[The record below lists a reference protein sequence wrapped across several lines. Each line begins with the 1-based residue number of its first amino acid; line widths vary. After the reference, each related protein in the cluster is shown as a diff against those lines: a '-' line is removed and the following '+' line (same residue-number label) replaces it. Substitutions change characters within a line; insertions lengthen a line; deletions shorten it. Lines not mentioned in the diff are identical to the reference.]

1 MIIKEKTVNGLPILC
16 LNGKLDIFSKN
27 NLRETAE
34 KYQETGG
41 KGLILDFEG
50 ITFVDSDGLGTLT
63 LVAKTFQ
70 KMKGRVIL
78 VNPQEQVK
86 SIFVEMN
93 FGKIIPMYKTDESYS
108 QFSEI

>member
-27 NLRETAE
+27 NFRETAE
-34 KYQETGG
+34 KYRKTGG

-50 ITFVDSDGLGTLT
+50 ITFIDSVGLGTLT

-70 KMKGRVIL
+70 KMKEQVIL
-78 VNPQEQVK
+78 VNPQEQVQ
-86 SIFVEMN
+86 SIFLEMN
-93 FGKIIPMYKTDESYS
+93 FRKIIPMYKTDESYS

>member
-27 NLRETAE
+27 NFREIAK
-34 KYQETGG
+34 KYQETGA

-50 ITFVDSDGLGTLT
+50 ITSVDSHGLGILT

-70 KMKGRVIL
+70 KLKGRVIL
-78 VNPQEQVK
+78 VNPQEEVK